1 MEKVSVIIPVYNA
14 QETITKCLESVINQS
29 YKDIEILVIDDG
41 SKDNSVEVIKKRKD
55 KTIKLI
61 SKKNEGA
68 AITRNKGIE
77 MASGKYIMFIDN
89 DDFIDKDYIKILV
102 DSIGNNDVV
111 ISGYRRPNEN
121 GKIIKEL
128 SLKNEEWCKLMILAP
143 WAKLYRKDY
152 LVKNN
157 LLFLNNNIGEDV
169 YFNLQ
174 AMLLSKKIKI
184 IDYIGYNWFYNS
196 KSVSN
201 TIQKDFRKLD
211 VFNLLDNCY
220 DSLKERNL
228 LDDNYDI
235 IETHF
240 IRYIIWFLS
249 FATKRRKYKEI
260 KTEYDLLFKWL
271 KERFPKYKKN
281 KNIGI
286 GKPKGE
292 IKSIRRLL
300 QFFMFLH
307 KIKLGKLVVFLYS
320 KI

>member
-14 QETITKCLESVINQS
+14 EETIAKCLESIINQN
-29 YKDIEILVIDDG
+29 YKNIEILVIDDG
-41 SKDNSVEVIKKRKD
+41 SKDNSLEVIKKIKD
-55 KTIKLI
+55 KRIKLI

-68 AITRNKGIE
+68 AITRNKGIK

-89 DDFIDKDYIKILV
+89 DDFIDKDYIKTHV
-102 DSIGNNDVV
+102 DNIGNNDVV

-128 SLKNEEWCKLMILAP
+128 KLKNEEWCKLMILAP

-152 LVKNN
+152 LVNNN

-249 FATKRRKYKEI
+249 YATKRRKYKEI
-260 KTEYDLLFKWL
+260 KEEYNLLFKWL

-300 QFFMFLH
+300 QSFMFFH